1 MSKKYY
7 SRKDNLKRSKKRRI
21 SDVRSYWVGVG
32 LALGL
37 ASNGKV
43 TQYVDKA
50 RCSSSMKQGF
60 HKELSSALSDTPSNK
75 AKLFK

>member
-7 SRKDNLKRSKKRRI
+7 SRKNNLRRSKKRRI

-37 ASNGKV
+37 ASNGNV

-50 RCSSSMKQGF
+50 R
-60 HKELSSALSDTPSNK
+60 
-75 AKLFK
+75 